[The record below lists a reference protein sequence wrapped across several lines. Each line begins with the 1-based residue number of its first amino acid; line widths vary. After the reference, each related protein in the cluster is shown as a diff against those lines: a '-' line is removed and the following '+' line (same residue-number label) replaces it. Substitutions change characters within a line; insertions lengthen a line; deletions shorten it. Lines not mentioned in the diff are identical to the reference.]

1 MKILIERNKFQIL
14 TLLIILC
21 LLLSL
26 VYTFFVTETYS
37 YMGFSSNFSLSRL
50 LVSFSILLFTLF
62 LFNWIKINDFIYFV
76 GNIYFVLTI
85 IPSSITYTNQLINIS
100 ILFSH
105 YFIFYSI
112 FLIGNYIYFPV
123 KLFSIKENNKIIL
136 VVLFSF
142 LMIIPFIIKFLPH
155 INLKNLLLQ
164 DIYETRAIQRKI
176 SSPYYGYTYS
186 ILCKVL
192 VPILIVYS
200 IVYKNY
206 KLLLFGF
213 FLLIFLFLC
222 GAHKSVLLGSILLV
236 LFYFGNVI
244 NKLKMFLSLTIII
257 IVSFSVFYT
266 IDNESLLPLSIV
278 ARRAFF
284 VPSLL
289 DSFYFDFF
297 EQTPLYWSGS
307 IGRNFIDYVYDK
319 PIPYIIGEVYF
330 SDPEMAANNG
340 IVSDGFSN
348 AGFLGVIIN
357 GLFLGFYMSVIKSLN
372 ISHKFYGLYFLLL
385 ISIISSSLPVV
396 LLTHSG
402 IALLIFALIF
412 QKNTSKFDSL
422 K

>member
-1 MKILIERNKFQIL
+1 
-14 TLLIILC
+14 
-21 LLLSL
+21 
-26 VYTFFVTETYS
+26 
-37 YMGFSSNFSLSRL
+37 
-50 LVSFSILLFTLF
+50 
-62 LFNWIKINDFIYFV
+62 
-76 GNIYFVLTI
+76 
-85 IPSSITYTNQLINIS
+85 
-100 ILFSH
+100 
-105 YFIFYSI
+105 
-112 FLIGNYIYFPV
+112 
-123 KLFSIKENNKIIL
+123 
-136 VVLFSF
+136 
-142 LMIIPFIIKFLPH
+142 
-155 INLKNLLLQ
+155 
-164 DIYETRAIQRKI
+164 
-176 SSPYYGYTYS
+176 
-186 ILCKVL
+186 
-192 VPILIVYS
+192 
-200 IVYKNY
+200 
-206 KLLLFGF
+206 
-213 FLLIFLFLC
+213 
-222 GAHKSVLLGSILLV
+222 
-236 LFYFGNVI
+236 
-244 NKLKMFLSLTIII
+244 MFLSLTIII
-257 IVSFSVFYT
+257 IIASYFFYV
-266 IDNESLLPLSIV
+266 INNESLLPLSIF

-297 EQTPLYWSGS
+297 EDIPLYWSGS

>member
-1 MKILIERNKFQIL
+1 MKILIKRNKFQIL
-14 TLLIILC
+14 ILLVILY

-26 VYTFFVTETYS
+26 VYTFFVAEKYS
-37 YMGFSSNFSLSRL
+37 YMGFSSNFSFSRL

-62 LFNWIKINDFIYFV
+62 LINWVEINNFIYFV
-76 GNIYFVLTI
+76 ITIYFIFSI
-85 IPSSITYTNQLINIS
+85 IPSSITYTNQLISTLIF
-100 ILFSH
+100 FSH

-112 FLIGNYIYFPV
+112 FLIGNYIHFPV
-123 KLFSIKENNKIIL
+123 KFFSIKEKNKLAL
-136 VVLFSF
+136 VVLFSC
-142 LMIIPFIIKFLPH
+142 LLIIPFVIKFLPY

-164 DIYETRAIQRKI
+164 DIYETRAIQAKI
-176 SSPYYGYTYS
+176 STPFYGYTYS

-192 VPILIVYS
+192 LPTLIVYS
-200 IVYKNY
+200 LVYKKY
-206 KLLLFGF
+206 KTLLIGVFS
-213 FLLIFLFLC
+213 LIFLFLC
-222 GAHKSVLLGSILLV
+222 GAHKSVLLGSILL
-236 LFYFGNVI
+236 LIFYFGNVV
-244 NKLKMFLSLTIII
+244 NKLKFFLSLTVIT
-257 IVSFSVFYT
+257 IVSFSVFYI
-266 IDNESLLPLSIV
+266 IDNEFNLPLSIV

-297 EQTPLYWSGS
+297 EDNPLYWSGS

>member
-1 MKILIERNKFQIL
+1 MKNF
-14 TLLIILC
+14 
-21 LLLSL
+21 
-26 VYTFFVTETYS
+26 S
-37 YMGFSSNFSLSRL
+37 YMGFSANFSFSRL
-50 LVSFSILLFTLF
+50 LLSLSIFLFTLF
-62 LFNWIKINDFIYFV
+62 LISYVKINDFIYFI
-76 GNIYFVLTI
+76 GIIYFVLAI
-85 IPSSITYTNQLINIS
+85 IPSSITYSNQLISVS

-112 FLIGNYIYFPV
+112 FIIGNYIRLPM
-123 KLFSIKENNKIIL
+123 KLFSIKENNKLLL
-136 VVLFSF
+136 VVFFS
-142 LMIIPFIIKFLPH
+142 LLLIIPFFIKFLPYV
-155 INLKNLLLQ
+155 NLKNLLLQ

-176 SSPYYGYTYS
+176 NTPYYGYTYS
-186 ILCKVL
+186 VLNKVL
-192 VPILIVYS
+192 IPILIVYS
-200 IVYKNY
+200 LVYKKY
-206 KLLLFGF
+206 KTLLIGVFS
-213 FLLIFLFLC
+213 LIFLFLC
-222 GAHKSVLLGSILLV
+222 GAHKSVLLGSILLL
-236 LFYFGNVI
+236 LFYFGNVV
-244 NKLKMFLSLTIII
+244 NKLKFFLSLTIII

-278 ARRAFF
+278 ARRVFF

-319 PIPYIIGEVYF
+319 PVPYIIGEVYF
-330 SDPEMAANNG
+330 NSTETAANNG

-357 GLFLGFYMSVIKSLN
+357 GLFLGLYISVIKSLN

-402 IALLIFALIF
+402 IALLISALIF
-412 QKNTSKFDSL
+412 QKNTTKFDSL
-422 K
+422 

>member
-1 MKILIERNKFQIL
+1 MKILIKREKFQIL
-14 TLLIILC
+14 ILLVILFIV
-21 LLLSL
+21 LSL
-26 VYTFFVTETYS
+26 VYTFFVVENYS
-37 YMGFSSNFSLSRL
+37 YMGFSSNFSFSRL
-50 LVSFSILLFTLF
+50 LVSFSILSFTLF
-62 LFNWIKINDFIYFV
+62 LISYVKINDFIYFI
-76 GNIYFVLTI
+76 GIIYFVLAI
-85 IPSSITYTNQLINIS
+85 IPSSITYANQLISVS

-112 FLIGNYIYFPV
+112 FLIGNYIHFPV
-123 KLFSIKENNKIIL
+123 KLFSIKENNKLIL

-319 PIPYIIGEVYF
+319 PVPYIIGEVYF
-330 SDPEMAANNG
+330 NSTETAANNG

-385 ISIISSSLPVV
+385 MSIISSSLPVV